1 MKNVI
6 ILLFILTFSM
16 CSKDDKPQISSGI
29 FGKWIWTQS
38 SGGIAGVIET
48 PETSGNQ
55 VAIEFSTNTC
65 KKYINGNLDIE
76 LTYKIETGNSIRK
89 IEETDLIIFENGW
102 KQSIEL
108 DGNKLILYDECFDCF
123 QNEYIRE

>member
-6 ILLFILTFSM
+6 ILLFILTFSS

-108 DGNKLILYDECFDCF
+108 VGNKLILYDECFDCF